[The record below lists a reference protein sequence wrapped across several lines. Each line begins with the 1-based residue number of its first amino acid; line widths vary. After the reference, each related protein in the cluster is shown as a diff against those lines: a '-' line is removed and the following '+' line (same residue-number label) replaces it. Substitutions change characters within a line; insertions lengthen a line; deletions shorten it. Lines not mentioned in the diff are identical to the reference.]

1 MKMKKVLLSMLNQT
15 AYITAKARNK
25 YVNGVAT
32 GEIEFIVVTLMTPS
46 GEIQML
52 FPPREGAEE
61 EFNRRYAFL
70 QKVEPEELGIVTD
83 TQIAVYDGGLSI
95 KILANYPDSEVI
107 V

>member
-46 GEIQML
+46 G
-52 FPPREGAEE
+52 
-61 EFNRRYAFL
+61 
-70 QKVEPEELGIVTD
+70 
-83 TQIAVYDGGLSI
+83 
-95 KILANYPDSEVI
+95 
-107 V
+107 